1 MVGEKIKNSSK
12 TRNTSLILNSSTT
25 MTVLLFSSSLLLLS
39 LLLLLILVS
48 DSKILSVVA
57 TVAPEALID
66 RGDKSLIES
75 LINNIKKDKNL
86 IISWNKN
93 FGLEDIINFL
103 TRKYNTLIHQTT
115 FEPDRKVK
123 EEHYNR
129 IISILEEEEK
139 KSLVEETEAELND
152 VF

>member
-66 RGDKSLIES
+66 RGDKPNILHVATQVNI
-75 LINNIKKDKNL
+75 LDTPINIV
-86 IISWNKN
+86 
-93 FGLEDIINFL
+93 FFF
-103 TRKYNTLIHQTT
+103 T
-115 FEPDRKVK
+115 F
-123 EEHYNR
+123 
-129 IISILEEEEK
+129 ILDD
-139 KSLVEETEAELND
+139 SFHEL
-152 VF
+152 FAK